1 MQEQLV
7 LNFWRAV
14 LELCK
19 FRQERGLPCDFYSM
33 ITRELKFNAKILGRV
48 PDLRGV
54 DIDEDLTS
62 GWLNFESLPQ
72 EERRVLEIKLESER
86 NLRAETLPGEEWKP
100 VEGFDHYLVSS
111 YGRLWSLRRRHG
123 LLKPQPRNSGRSAK
137 KNPAKWYLF
146 IHLNDYKRGLD
157 KKFLV
162 HRLVAQAFIPNPDN
176 YPQVDH
182 IDENPQ
188 NNRADNLRWCTPEQN
203 LKYYAEKHY
212 VTL

>member
-19 FRQERGLPCDFYSM
+19 FRQEHGLPCDFYGM
-33 ITRELKFNAKILGRV
+33 VARELKFNANILGRV

-54 DIDEDLTS
+54 DIDEELVSD
-62 GWLNFESLPQ
+62 WLNFESLPQ
-72 EERRVLEIKLESER
+72 DERRALEIRLESER

-100 VEGFDHYLVSS
+100 VKGFEHYLVSS
-111 YGRLWSLRRRHG
+111 YGRLWALRRRQG
-123 LLKPQPRNSGRSAK
+123 LLKPRPRNKGRSAK
-137 KNPAKWYLF
+137 KNPAKWYLSV
-146 IHLNDYKRGLD
+146 HLLDYKRDLD
-157 KKFLV
+157 RKFLV
-162 HRLVAQAFIPNPDN
+162 HRLVAQAFIPNPEN

-203 LKYYAEKHY
+203 LKYYAENHY
-212 VTL
+212 VTR